1 MLKYVVEFLGTFVF
15 LAVIMNT
22 AFGAAGKTG
31 LAGFP
36 IGLALAAV
44 IFFGGN
50 ISGGHFNPAV
60 TIMQAVDGKISY
72 AEAAPY
78 IISQVIGGLSALRYT
93 QLNKKNN

>member
-60 TIMQAVDGKISY
+60 STMMMLGNKMSSSDYLPYV
-72 AEAAPY
+72 AAQVLGGVAALY
-78 IISQVIGGLSALRYT
+78 FYKSQV
-93 QLNKKNN
+93 NN